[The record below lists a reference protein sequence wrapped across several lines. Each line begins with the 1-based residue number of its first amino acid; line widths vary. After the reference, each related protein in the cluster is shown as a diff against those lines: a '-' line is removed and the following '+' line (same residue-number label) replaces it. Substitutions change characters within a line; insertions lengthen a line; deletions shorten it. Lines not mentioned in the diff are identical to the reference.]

1 MVNIEVNN
9 QPILAKEGET
19 ILDALNRNG
28 IKVPTLCRMEG
39 FSPTGACRLCVV
51 EAEGK
56 PGLIPSCSF
65 QVEEALK
72 IKTHSPRVIRSRKML
87 VELLLS
93 NHPDDCLYCV
103 RNGNC
108 ELQDLAIELNI
119 RERRISGNKSKV
131 NLDQSSPGIVRDPA
145 KCVLCGR
152 CVRVCEEVQTV
163 STFDFIKRGNKTSI
177 ATTMNKDLNF
187 SNCVHCGQC
196 IMVCPTGALHEKIN
210 FDVLLEMLNN
220 KDTKVIVQ
228 YSPTIAVSVA
238 EDLGIRSGK
247 DISGLINAALRKI
260 GFYKVF
266 DTTFGSD
273 LLIYEQSAELLDR
286 IKYDNNLPLISS
298 CCPGWIKYMEQ
309 SHFDLMENVST
320 CKSAQQMMGTLIKG
334 YFAQEEK
341 ISPEKIFSVSIM
353 PCTAKKFEAQR
364 EEMTHKGIS
373 DIDLVL
379 TSRELVKLINICG
392 IDVQLLQEEMADNPF
407 NIRSSAGK
415 LVSVSGGMTEAIVRT
430 THFLY
435 SKKEIPEY
443 KITKLRGT
451 KERRE
456 MNIQIGDLNLGVAVV
471 SGLKNAKN
479 LLEEIRN
486 GRKDLHYIEIMACPG
501 GCINGGGQPFCSDE
515 KVMKSRAK
523 AVYDIDEK
531 DGLKVAHKN
540 PAIIRLY
547 EKFLEEPLSVKANS
561 LLHTRYSERD
571 VLL

>member
-9 QPILAKEGET
+9 QQIQAKEGET
-19 ILDALNRNG
+19 ILDTLNRNG

-51 EAEGK
+51 EIEGK

-65 QVEEALK
+65 HVEESLK

-108 ELQDLAIELNI
+108 ELQDLAVELNI
-119 RERRISGNKSKV
+119 RERRISGNKSKA
-131 NLDQSSPGIVRDPA
+131 NLDQSSPGIVHDPA

-152 CVRVCEEVQTV
+152 CVRVCEEIQSV
-163 STFDFIKRGNKTSI
+163 STFDFIKRGNKTAI

-210 FDVLLEMLNN
+210 FDVLLEMLNK
-220 KDTKVIVQ
+220 KDSKVIVQ
-228 YSPTIAVSVA
+228 YSPTIAISVA

-260 GFYKVF
+260 GFFKVF

-286 IKYDNNLPLISS
+286 IKYDNGLPLISS

-379 TSRELVKLINICG
+379 TSRELVKLINLCG
-392 IDVQLLQEEMADNPF
+392 IDVQQLQEEMADNPF
-407 NIRSSAGK
+407 NTRSSAGK
-415 LVSVSGGMTEAIVRT
+415 LVSVSGGMAEAIIRT

-435 SKKEIPEY
+435 SKKEMPEY

-456 MNIQIGDLNLGVAVV
+456 MNIQIGDLNLGIAVV

-515 KVMKSRAK
+515 KVMKGRAK
-523 AVYDIDEK
+523 AVYDLDEK